1 MERREQVEEM
11 LRGNK
16 QMKHFIWTG
25 EGGRGRP
32 VSQLDEL
39 CRLPARISGWLLM
52 TPLTEM
58 KE

>member
-1 MERREQVEEM
+1 
-11 LRGNK
+11 
-16 QMKHFIWTG
+16 MKHFIWTG